1 VSKWISIFSNQGTQ
15 GLMNKPKGGNHRNMT
30 FEQEEEFLKQF
41 EERAKKGELLSTNEI
56 KEAYIESVGHS
67 IGHEQIYR
75 VLKRH
80 GYRKIMPN
88 CNTNNMSI
96 FLKELSKT
104 YNEDIMIL
112 VCDGTAWHKSKNLEI
127 SGNIII
133 THIPP
138 YTPEMNPIEQIWK
151 QIRQMGFGNKIFR
164 TLKAVVDR
172 LCDTINLLTDELVK
186 SITLREW
193 IYSIA

>member
-41 EERAKKGELLSTNEI
+41 EERTKKGELLSTNEI

-80 GYRKIMPN
+80 GYRKIMPR
-88 CNTNNMSI
+88 SRHP
-96 FLKELSKT
+96 KKASDE
-104 YNEDIMIL
+104 E
-112 VCDGTAWHKSKNLEI
+112 
-127 SGNIII
+127 
-133 THIPP
+133 
-138 YTPEMNPIEQIWK
+138 IEQSKKKLPIWCRK
-151 QIRQMGFGNKIFR
+151 QK
-164 TLKAVVDR
+164 
-172 LCDTINLLTDELVK
+172 
-186 SITLREW
+186 
-193 IYSIA
+193 

>member
-1 VSKWISIFSNQGTQ
+1 MAKAYKITEEISNEIRMIRKKIKNKSEDIRLHAVELRGLGKKNKEIAEILVIHEKVVSKWISIFSNQGTQ

-80 GYRKIMPN
+80 GYRKIMPR
-88 CNTNNMSI
+88 SRHP
-96 FLKELSKT
+96 KKASDE
-104 YNEDIMIL
+104 E
-112 VCDGTAWHKSKNLEI
+112 
-127 SGNIII
+127 
-133 THIPP
+133 
-138 YTPEMNPIEQIWK
+138 IEQSKKKLPIWCRK
-151 QIRQMGFGNKIFR
+151 QK
-164 TLKAVVDR
+164 
-172 LCDTINLLTDELVK
+172 
-186 SITLREW
+186 
-193 IYSIA
+193 